1 MITLLLGLVGCWR
14 GDVFIVEGTVVEV
27 HPPDEVVL
35 DHEDVPGLMGAMI
48 MPFPVADPD
57 LLAGLEPGT
66 RVVARYAL
74 EDSGG
79 KLVAV
84 RITGHGPAPAVAS
97 GPVPVRVGETIAE
110 TRLAAHDGTT
120 IDIGPSQA
128 GRTALTFV
136 YTRCP
141 QPEFCPAMIARL
153 QALQQAL
160 GEAEGVRLVA
170 VTLDPE
176 FDTPEVLSAYATAVG
191 AGPRLSFARVDD
203 LDALAMRAGLS
214 VMKGNGEIA
223 HGLRLLVLDRGG
235 KLIERYDDARFPID
249 RVVSQLTTGAPSGD
263 PANSGTLSE

>member
-35 DHEDVPGLMGAMI
+35 DHEAIPGLMGAMI
-48 MPFPVADPD
+48 MPFPVAEPA
-57 LLAGLEPGT
+57 LLEGLSPGT

-84 RITGHGPAPAVAS
+84 RVTGQGPAPVMAT
-97 GPVPVRVGETIAE
+97 GPVPVRVGETLAE
-110 TRLAAHDGTT
+110 TRLTAPDGTT
-120 IDIGPSQA
+120 LSLGRSQTD
-128 GRTALTFV
+128 RVALTFV

-141 QPEFCPAMIARL
+141 QPEFCPAMTARL

-160 GEAEGVRLVA
+160 GEAEGVRIVA
-170 VTLDPE
+170 VTLDPA
-176 FDTPEVLSAYATAVG
+176 FDTPEVLSTHAGRVG
-191 AGPRLSFARVDD
+191 AGPRWSFARADD

-214 VMKGNGEIA
+214 VMKGEGEIA

-249 RVVSQLTTGAPSGD
+249 RVVTQLVTGAPAGD
-263 PANSGTLSE
+263 PANSGTVSP